1 MIRFLKPGVAGFPK
15 MQVKAVSRGRMEITN
30 ASRYAGKKEIKFDNE
45 MIEKGSKKYTVAT
58 NASITAIVGKNKYI
72 CNL

>member
-1 MIRFLKPGVAGFPK
+1 
-15 MQVKAVSRGRMEITN
+15 MEITN